1 MWCRERSWSW
11 VASGTA
17 VLAVSLLTVGC
28 SCRPTEEF
36 DSGLGGG
43 RRKRPS
49 DVDHGPNAGAAQ
61 RGTADGV
68 TTGAGNAG
76 GTGGG
81 GNSGAGVGSAAAG
94 SGSGAGDPGDGA
106 EQAGA
111 GGGGSR
117 TEAAAGNAAGAGSD
131 NEGRPVAG
139 NEAADGAGV
148 ADAPD
153 QPAAALPGRRAAKPK
168 YTAAQAVPVAQA
180 ALDEAAAAK
189 RRNDFSSAYD
199 AALRG
204 YEAVLPHA
212 ATDETCGALATSASR
227 LMKELAERQN
237 RTFKPQPV
245 ETIFR

>member
-1 MWCRERSWSW
+1 MRCGERTLRWS
-11 VASGTA
+11 VSCTA
-17 VLAVSLLTVGC
+17 VLLTTLMVGC
-28 SCRPTEEF
+28 SCRPTKEF
-36 DSGLGGG
+36 DSGLGEG
-43 RRKRPS
+43 RRKRMS
-49 DVDHGPNAGAAQ
+49 DADHGLNAGAAE
-61 RGTADGV
+61 RGTADGA
-68 TTGAGNAG
+68 TTGDGNAG

-81 GNSGAGVGSAAAG
+81 GNSGAGVGSGTAG
-94 SGSGAGDPGDGA
+94 GGNGAGDPGDQA

-117 TEAAAGNAAGAGSD
+117 TESAAGNAAGAGTD
-131 NEGRPVAG
+131 KEGRPVAG
-139 NEAADGAGV
+139 NEAASGAGV
-148 ADAPD
+148 ADALD
-153 QPAAALPGRRAAKPK
+153 QPAAALPGRRAEQPN

-237 RTFKPQPV
+237 RTYKPQSV